1 MSAKKQL
8 HLGVFLQGVGHT
20 IAWRHPEHAKFTEF
34 ETYVR
39 FAQTAERGKL
49 DFIFFGEGLVVREHQ
64 GGFFGPIVNGRPDT
78 IALLPAL
85 AAVTE
90 KIGLAATLS
99 STYNA
104 PYELARQ
111 LASIDHVSDGRA
123 AWNVVTTFSNSA
135 AKDSGGDQVAYNFSK
150 EKHLDHA
157 TRYDRAREFVTLLK
171 KLWDSWDDDALA
183 GGQLDQ
189 SKVHPVEHHGEWFSV
204 RGPLDVPRPPQGH
217 PVIIQAGQSD
227 DGRDLAARVADVI
240 FSPHRNL
247 DEARAFYADLT
258 HRLAQYGRSKADLR
272 ILPGLTVVV
281 APTEAE
287 AQAKATYYR
296 ELLGTSAI
304 GRYLLGEQSGHD
316 FSDVDLDGPFPDI
329 DTTRPEVNGALLE
342 RWKTLATNE
351 NLTVQQLID
360 CITPRRGLVGSP
372 TQVADHCQTW
382 LESEASD
389 GFILTP
395 TLFPGDLDDFVALV
409 VPELQRRG
417 LFRTAYV
424 GHTLRE
430 HLGLQRPAV
439 PPRATQGQRRR
450 THSPQDRP

>member
-1 MSAKKQL
+1 
-8 HLGVFLQGVGHT
+8 VGHT

-39 FAQTAERGKL
+39 FAQTAERGRF

-64 GGFFGPIVNGRPDT
+64 GRFFGPIVNGRPDT

-111 LASIDHVSDGRA
+111 PVSIDHVSGGRA

-183 GGQLDQ
+183 GGRLD
-189 SKVHPVEHHGEWFSV
+189 
-204 RGPLDVPRPPQGH
+204 
-217 PVIIQAGQSD
+217 
-227 DGRDLAARVADVI
+227 
-240 FSPHRNL
+240 
-247 DEARAFYADLT
+247 
-258 HRLAQYGRSKADLR
+258 LAQYGRSKAEIR
-272 ILPGLTVVV
+272 ILPGLAVVV
-281 APTEAE
+281 APTGTE
-287 AQAKATYYR
+287 AQAKAAYYR
-296 ELLGTSAI
+296 ELLGTPAI
-304 GRYLLGEQSGHD
+304 GCYLLGEQSGHD

-329 DTTRPEVNGALLE
+329 DTTQPEVNGELLE
-342 RWKTLATNE
+342 RWKTLAKMTISPCSNS
-351 NLTVQQLID
+351 LTASPHAGPWSTHRRRSPIIARPGSRLRLVMASFSPRPCSPATSTTSCHWWCPSCSNTACSARHTSAARCVSTSDSSVLPCRHGLRGEKGTELI
-360 CITPRRGLVGSP
+360 P
-372 TQVADHCQTW
+372 
-382 LESEASD
+382 
-389 GFILTP
+389 
-395 TLFPGDLDDFVALV
+395 
-409 VPELQRRG
+409 
-417 LFRTAYV
+417 
-424 GHTLRE
+424 LRIS
-430 HLGLQRPAV
+430 HNRPA
-439 PPRATQGQRRR
+439 
-450 THSPQDRP
+450 

>member
-1 MSAKKQL
+1 MSEQKQL
-8 HLGVFLQGVGHT
+8 HLGMFLQGVGHT
-20 IAWRHPEHAKFTEF
+20 IAWRHPKHAKFTEF

-39 FAQTAERGKL
+39 FAQTAERGKF

-64 GGFFGPIVNGRPDT
+64 GRFFGPIVNGRPDT

-111 LASIDHVSDGRA
+111 LASIDHVSSGRA

-157 TRYDRAREFVTLLK
+157 TRYGRAREFVTLIK

-183 GGQLDQ
+183 GGQLDR
-189 SKVHPVEHHGEWFSV
+189 SKVYPVEHHGEWFSV
-204 RGPLDVPRPPQGH
+204 RGPLDMPRSPQGH

-227 DGRDLAARVADVI
+227 DGRDLAARVADV
-240 FSPHRNL
+240 
-247 DEARAFYADLT
+247 T
-258 HRLAQYGRSKADLR
+258 QRLAQYGRSKAELR

-281 APTEAE
+281 APTEAQ
-287 AQAKATYYR
+287 AQAKAAYYR
-296 ELLGTSAI
+296 ELLSTPAI

-316 FSDVDLDGPFPDI
+316 FTEVDVNGPFPDV
-329 DTTRPEVNGALLE
+329 DTTRPEVNGELLE
-342 RWKTLATNE
+342 RWKTLANNE

-360 CITPRRGLVGSP
+360 RVTPRRALVG
-372 TQVADHCQTW
+372 
-382 LESEASD
+382 
-389 GFILTP
+389 
-395 TLFPGDLDDFVALV
+395 
-409 VPELQRRG
+409 
-417 LFRTAYV
+417 Y
-424 GHTLRE
+424 
-430 HLGLQRPAV
+430 
-439 PPRATQGQRRR
+439 
-450 THSPQDRP
+450 

>member
-1 MSAKKQL
+1 MSEKKHL

-20 IAWRHPEHAKFTEF
+20 IAWRHPDHAKFTEF

-39 FAQTAERGKL
+39 FAQTAERGKF

-64 GGFFGPIVNGRPDT
+64 GCFFGPIVNGRPDT

-90 KIGLAATLS
+90 KIGLAATIS

-150 EKHLDHA
+150 EKHLDPA
-157 TRYDRAREFVTLLK
+157 ARYDRAREFVTLIK
-171 KLWDSWDDDALA
+171 KLWDSWEDDALA
-183 GGQLDQ
+183 SGQLDRR
-189 SKVHPVEHHGEWFSV
+189 KVHPIEHHGEWFSV
-204 RGPLDVPRPPQGH
+204 HGPLDVPRPPQGH

-227 DGRDLAARVADVI
+227 DGRDLAAHVADVI
-240 FSPHRNL
+240 FSPHRHI

-258 HRLAQYGRSKADLR
+258 KRLTQYGRSKAELR

-281 APTEAE
+281 APTEAQ
-287 AQAKATYYR
+287 AQAKAAYYR
-296 ELLGTSAI
+296 TLLGTPAI

-316 FSDVDLDGPFPDI
+316 FSDVYVDGPFPDV
-329 DTTRPEVNGALLE
+329 DTTRPEVNGELLE

-351 NLTVQQLID
+351 HLTVQQLID
-360 CITPRRGLVGSP
+360 RVTPRRSLVGSP
-372 TQVADHCQTW
+372 TQIADYFQTW
-382 LESEASD
+382 LETEASD

-409 VPELQRRG
+409 VPELQRK
-417 LFRTAYV
+417 A
-424 GHTLRE
+424 LRARSAA
-430 HLGLQRPAV
+430 GS
-439 PPRATQGQRRR
+439 RRMLP
-450 THSPQDRP
+450 TGSSSPSR